1 MLVVEETMAL
11 RNSEGQKRKA
21 RKRTYNRLPRL
32 SFELH
37 FQRHWI

>member
-21 RKRTYNRLPRL
+21 RKRTSNRLLR
-32 SFELH
+32 SFEFH